1 MSATPATE
9 GKPLPIERAQFLE
22 ELHDALQNGRGYA
35 AGKIGN
41 TERAVLLYP
50 VVREQFQTPL
60 QIRAFELTLANHA
73 LRHSGVFPTDH
84 EFLGRFSGE
93 YARTVS
99 RLDCVGLWPDRL
111 GDDVELVARHGFRG
125 HTIPFVDQEPDRS
138 SPSDDSRCYLP
149 FLRGRRVLIVC
160 PFAGLLRERATR
172 ETFEAVWS
180 KTGKPWFEPASVQ
193 ALELPY
199 GYSPATWKRYP
210 TALDLFAEV
219 REQMDALDY
228 DAALI
233 GAGLLGSMLAVA
245 AKEREKVAISL
256 GGHLQILFGVNGPRW
271 RDRVNWRRKYFNEAW
286 IDLPESSRPGAGESD
301 ENYW

>member
-1 MSATPATE
+1 MNLASPAADR
-9 GKPLPIERAQFLE
+9 PVWIERAQFLE
-22 ELHDALQNGRGYA
+22 ELRSALQNSRGYA

-41 TERAVLLYP
+41 TERAVLMYP
-50 VVREQFQTPL
+50 LVRERFQTPL
-60 QIRAFELTLANHA
+60 QRRAFELALANHA

-84 EFLGRFSGE
+84 EFLARFSGD
-93 YARTVS
+93 YAPAVA

-111 GDDVELVARHGFRG
+111 GQDFELVAGHGFRG
-125 HTIPFVDQEPDRS
+125 HAIPFKDQEPDRS
-138 SPSDDSRCYLP
+138 LPADDSRCYLP
-149 FLRGRRVLIVC
+149 FLRGRHVLIVC

-172 ETFEAVWS
+172 ETFEAVWR

-199 GYSPATWKRYP
+199 GYSPATWNRYP

-219 REQMDALDY
+219 QEQMDDLDY

-245 AKEREKVAISL
+245 AKERGRVAISL

-271 RDRVNWRRKYFNEAW
+271 RGRVNWRRKYFNDAW
-286 IDLPESSRPGAGESD
+286 IDLPESAKPGAGESD